1 MVNFGR
7 KTEDGRQRT
16 EERNIRKKPEDPEN
30 TESPEDG
37 FALLSR

>member
-16 EERNIRKKPEDPEN
+16 EERNIRKKPED
-30 TESPEDG
+30 TEYPEDG